1 MERVLCENW
10 SKGASDG
17 GSSPGAEPMKSV
29 QGPTPSKTPLPA
41 PKTLDLKKIMEDRLR
56 ELKLKREMGKHQK
69 ENEPKRIK
77 TGPL

>member
-1 MERVLCENW
+1 
-10 SKGASDG
+10 
-17 GSSPGAEPMKSV
+17 MKSV